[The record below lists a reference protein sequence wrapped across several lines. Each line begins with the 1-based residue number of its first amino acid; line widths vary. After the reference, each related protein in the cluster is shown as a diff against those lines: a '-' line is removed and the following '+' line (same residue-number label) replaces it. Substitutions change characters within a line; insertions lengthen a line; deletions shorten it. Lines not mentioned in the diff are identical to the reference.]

1 MSKVILISYP
11 SGGFGHF
18 IFHVL
23 TEFAEETYK
32 PPGNKLAF
40 SSTGNSHGTNTYS
53 GIYRD
58 RQENLTIPHT
68 DKTVLVLCDNGIN
81 NDGYAEINAKFADAR
96 IVRVTIDAAVRPII
110 YQTCVVKAMQ
120 ATVDSQFTMAN
131 WSDADEDYA
140 KRENYTLFYHNW
152 PFGWQADSSLNILNF
167 SLESLVR
174 DPFTALIVLIQQLGM
189 TVCHR
194 QQLHDLCVEWQQANA
209 VYFAVYHYWNK
220 IEQALDSNQDLAVD
234 HIIDLHEQGY
244 INYCLEQKFNCTIPV
259 YDYRDWFK
267 TTKEMQVFKL

>member
-1 MSKVILISYP
+1 MSKVTLISYP

-32 PPGNKLAF
+32 PSDNKLAF
-40 SSTGNSHGTNTYS
+40 SSTGNSHGTKTYS

-58 RQENLTIPHT
+58 EQYNLTIPNT

-81 NDGYAEINAKFADAR
+81 NDGYAEINAKFADAC
-96 IVRVTIDAAVRPII
+96 IVRVTIDTAVRPII

-120 ATVDSQFTMAN
+120 TTVDSQFTMAN

-152 PFGWQADSSLNILNF
+152 PFGWQADNSPNILNF
-167 SLESLVR
+167 SLEGLVR

-189 TVCHR
+189 TICHR
-194 QQLHDLCVEWQQANA
+194 QQLYDLCVEWQQANA
-209 VYFAVYHYWNK
+209 VYFAVYHDWNK

-267 TTKEMQVFKL
+267 TTKEMLVFKS